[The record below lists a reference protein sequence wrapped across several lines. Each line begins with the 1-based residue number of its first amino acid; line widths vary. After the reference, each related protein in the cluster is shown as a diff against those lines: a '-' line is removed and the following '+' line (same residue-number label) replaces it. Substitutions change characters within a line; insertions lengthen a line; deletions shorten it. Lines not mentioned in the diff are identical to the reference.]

1 MLHRLAAF
9 AIVIFWFVMTLL
21 LIRNEISPDASRVR
35 EVPIT
40 HVLKMLYLHEQPSD
54 LTIYNG
60 PTSIGSVRLHPR
72 IDRDGE
78 TRVLDFS
85 GELQLKLSPEQ
96 RTRLSWLGLLDMT
109 PTYDIKRSKWTF
121 TVLDPGYLRAEIET
135 PAGSKT
141 THFALRTRDRVID
154 EGEIPTDQ
162 GALSGIARQ
171 MNLGPNLDAL
181 VKQGGS
187 QTPPVIHA
195 RQSSL
200 RWRGEKT
207 DTFLIT
213 IEQNGQ
219 TLIEAH
225 ISQLGQVLHATT
237 ILGYMLRSSDLNL

>member
-1 MLHRLAAF
+1 MLQRLAAF
-9 AIVIFWFVMTLL
+9 VIIVFWFAMTLL
-21 LIRNEISPDASRVR
+21 LVRNEISPDASRVR
-35 EVPIT
+35 EVLIT

-60 PTSIGSVRLHPR
+60 PTAIGSVRLHPR

-85 GELQLKLSPEQ
+85 GELQLKLGPEQ
-96 RTRLSWLGLLDMT
+96 RTRFSWVGLLDMT
-109 PTYDIKRSKWTF
+109 PAYDIKRSKWTA
-121 TVLDPGYLRAEIET
+121 TILDPGYLRAEIET

-141 THFALRTRDRVID
+141 TRFTLRTREHVID
-154 EGEIPTDQ
+154 EGEIPNDQ
-162 GALSGIARQ
+162 GALSGIAKQ
-171 MNLGPNLDAL
+171 MNLGANLDAL
-181 VKQGGS
+181 VKQGGT

-225 ISQLGQVLHATT
+225 ISQLGQVLQATT
-237 ILGYMLRSSDLNL
+237 VLGYTLRSSDLTL